1 MLVRYLV
8 LKLQCMLSTHY
19 SNEMRLKPFCFW
31 MLVMH
36 LRNSLNRLTVLLK
49 ICRLCPPLATVLIN
63 CYRAP
68 TELFDDGDV
77 LHSSEGITKGDP
89 LAMPMYAIA
98 TTLLIKKLHCAVD
111 DVNQVWWYAHDASA
125 TGKIPRLRQ
134 WWKLL
139 SSQGPKFG
147 YFANATKHG

>member
-1 MLVRYLV
+1 
-8 LKLQCMLSTHY
+8 MLSTHY
-19 SNEMRLKPFCFW
+19 SNEIRLKPFCFW

-68 TELFDDGDV
+68 TELIDDGDV